1 MQVSIPAEKSFDLE
15 AKCRQLEKTE
25 DVGKLAAMLL
35 RQNYLQQEYLK
46 AAVNEIARLEVQL
59 MKTLK
64 TESQPD
70 HL

>member
-64 TESQPD
+64 TESQLD

>member
-46 AAVNEIARLEVQL
+46 AAVSEIARLEVQL